1 MHVADV
7 LIKKKDFKRVRL
19 YVLFFFFHEGV
30 TINQAKIDETEI
42 HFPDVT
48 STNPSHGSEESSS
61 FLELPKQKAKVEKG
75 IRCLFSIV

>member
-1 MHVADV
+1 M
-7 LIKKKDFKRVRL
+7 
-19 YVLFFFFHEGV
+19 

-48 STNPSHGSEESSS
+48 STNPSHGSEESLS

-75 IRCLFSIV
+75 KRCLFSIV

>member
-1 MHVADV
+1 M
-7 LIKKKDFKRVRL
+7 
-19 YVLFFFFHEGV
+19 LFFFFHEGV

-48 STNPSHGSEESSS
+48 STNPSHGSEESLS

>member
-1 MHVADV
+1 M
-7 LIKKKDFKRVRL
+7 K
-19 YVLFFFFHEGV
+19 
-30 TINQAKIDETEI
+30 INQAKIDETEI